1 MAETALY
8 RVELCRDILHLRG
21 QLERVPF
28 DKAASAKIAV
38 DKRIRSIRKVLLGR
52 PGRTLVDDLM
62 APSVGM
68 NALAQHIKQAVDLP
82 PDQQNEALAY
92 VGGLL
97 KMHATI
103 NNQEM
108 QAGVFKNHAV
118 ALDDEAWAT
127 IKAIQPSATT
137 DALVDNAIA
146 LGSIGANRREELAAA
161 LAESGDMQSRIDALT
176 LEDVDPVLYRKIQ
189 DLKAAWNQG
198 SLRLRSL
205 EDSAHEAVRAA
216 IRSRDPH
223 EKEAYTQEAERM
235 KAEYTAEA
243 KRINAIID
251 TLNKDKT
258 LARKLL
264 HEGREKLQSSLSEV
278 GQRVIGEMMAAS
290 NITEKQASDWAKSQ
304 SITPQ
309 ARARFKKLGYP
320 VEQVLQDMADFYR
333 ITGGRLNAVKVDSKG
348 DKRANATGI
357 EDHGQVGAIN
367 IGTAFDK
374 RVLWHELA
382 HHLEADPA
390 MKQAAGQ
397 LIERRSVD
405 GKAYTLRSLTGDK
418 GYHSSEVAYKDS
430 FFSEYVG
437 KIYHDGVTEV
447 FSMGVE
453 SLSNPLLLAR
463 RLAKDPETLEFVM
476 GMLKRPMGAL
486 AVAHKELS
494 GRLLETS
501 MEINGAKK
509 NTVAELQAMLAD
521 KASPIDNDTDM
532 SWTEDDIEFEY
543 FKRYKL
549 TQIGQS
555 DGMVVFSGKVKNRK
569 TNRQIAGFV
578 LAPKVLGG
586 FFQKKE
592 YTSMD
597 MVRTALGY
605 FAVNGILPYQWQLED
620 EKKLRMALGL

>member
-28 DKAASAKIAV
+28 DKAASAKVAV

-127 IKAIQPSATT
+127 IKAIQPSAPT

-205 EDSAHEAVRAA
+205 QDSAHEAVRAA

-223 EKEAYTQEAERM
+223 EKEAYTQEAERI
-235 KAEYTAEA
+235 KAEYTTEA
-243 KRINAIID
+243 KRVNAIVD

-258 LARKLL
+258 LARKL
-264 HEGREKLQSSLSEV
+264 
-278 GQRVIGEMMAAS
+278 M
-290 NITEKQASDWAKSQ
+290 
-304 SITPQ
+304 
-309 ARARFKKLGYP
+309 
-320 VEQVLQDMADFYR
+320 
-333 ITGGRLNAVKVDSKG
+333 
-348 DKRANATGI
+348 I
-357 EDHGQVGAIN
+357 E
-367 IGTAFDK
+367 
-374 RVLWHELA
+374 
-382 HHLEADPA
+382 
-390 MKQAAGQ
+390 
-397 LIERRSVD
+397 
-405 GKAYTLRSLTGDK
+405 
-418 GYHSSEVAYKDS
+418 
-430 FFSEYVG
+430 
-437 KIYHDGVTEV
+437 
-447 FSMGVE
+447 
-453 SLSNPLLLAR
+453 
-463 RLAKDPETLEFVM
+463 
-476 GMLKRPMGAL
+476 
-486 AVAHKELS
+486 
-494 GRLLETS
+494 
-501 MEINGAKK
+501 
-509 NTVAELQAMLAD
+509 
-521 KASPIDNDTDM
+521 ASP
-532 SWTEDDIEFEY
+532 DI
-543 FKRYKL
+543 
-549 TQIGQS
+549 S
-555 DGMVVFSGKVKNRK
+555 
-569 TNRQIAGFV
+569 
-578 LAPKVLGG
+578 P
-586 FFQKKE
+586 
-592 YTSMD
+592 
-597 MVRTALGY
+597 
-605 FAVNGILPYQWQLED
+605 
-620 EKKLRMALGL
+620 